1 MNINMYNVQA
11 IYISAVR
18 SFIFEG
24 CNFPHI
30 WKALECQHNY
40 TKRGCLVNK
49 TSFTPPCCIEV
60 PVSSQGSVQ

>member
-24 CNFPHI
+24 CNFTHI
-30 WKALECQHNY
+30 WKALACKHNF

-49 TSFTPPCCIEV
+49 TSLTPPCYIAV
-60 PVSSQGSVQ
+60 PVPSQASVQ